1 MKKFIIAMSCIL
13 LTVAPVS
20 NVFAMDPLLVPEKE
34 QTVTK
39 SESKKKS
46 SPEWNGP
53 IDGPPVVKQQE
64 TVAKAEKEEPKVKKM
79 PNVMILPGPQGSQK
93 GQRNPFAYQ
102 KNLPPEF
109 PKVDFSTAMIGQ
121 FMTFC
126 GKIMMQRFRYENV
139 VPQIAQFSTGFVCS
153 CIMDNYRSKA
163 SEAEFRYEFT
173 RNEARDVPL
182 FTEYLGQC
190 SAMNTK
196 NLMLMKNYY
205 QAKPTFFGPHPENY
219 YKKL

>member
-20 NVFAMDPLLVPEKE
+20 NVFADPFMMPEKE